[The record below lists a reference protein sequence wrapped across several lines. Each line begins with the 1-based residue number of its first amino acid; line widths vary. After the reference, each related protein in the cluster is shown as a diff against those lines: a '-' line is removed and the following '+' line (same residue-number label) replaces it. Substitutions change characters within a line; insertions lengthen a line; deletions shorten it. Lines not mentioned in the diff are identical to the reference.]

1 MKKRNFERHQDCQGT
16 TAPFILIV
24 AIVLGILLFP
34 SQGRAGLI
42 LDAEIRLTYED
53 NVVGI
58 LSDQT
63 SGQTVG
69 PNTAPV
75 MQAGGPGMG
84 SGRSIYTGSTLTT
97 STSPGDFSGTVHAAI
112 GGFSDVFS
120 ESTVFVKGFAE
131 HTSYDT
137 YSDLDVTMGGVSTGI
152 ATQLSKNSMARFSL
166 TGKVKHF
173 EDSQRNST
181 AYGGGVSLKE
191 RPAQDLWFR
200 QFVEYEKNEA
210 DSPLFSYGGTK
221 AGISAGYD
229 LTRTTAAAAGFS
241 YLVQEFDEPAGAE
254 LRTGTVFLTVEH
266 ALSRT
271 WFFSA
276 EYGLQTSRDGTSG
289 TSITNNMYSLALRY
303 SY

>member
-1 MKKRNFERHQDCQGT
+1 
-16 TAPFILIV
+16 
-24 AIVLGILLFP
+24 
-34 SQGRAGLI
+34 
-42 LDAEIRLTYED
+42 
-53 NVVGI
+53 
-58 LSDQT
+58 
-63 SGQTVG
+63 
-69 PNTAPV
+69 
-75 MQAGGPGMG
+75 MG

-173 EDSQRNST
+173 GDSQRNST